1 MHTELSD
8 RASLIGR
15 TAKELPDSKFWRPFA
30 RQEEFLS
37 LPDSIFE
44 ALYGGAAGG
53 GKSECLLLFPIAR
66 GFYQHPRFKGII
78 FRRTYPELEKEI
90 ILRSLEWYPATGA
103 KYNDE
108 KKRWTFPSGA
118 IMQFGHS
125 EYEQDVRKYDTTEYN
140 YMAFDELTSFTE
152 FQYTY
157 LTLSRCRSSSNLPA
171 IVRSGTNPGNVG
183 HGWVRK
189 RFIESG
195 PYGSILVDP
204 VTKTK
209 RIFIQSLCTDN
220 PHIDPG
226 YVNRLA
232 GLPEAER
239 RAKRDG
245 DWYFFAGQVFED
257 WRECR
262 LSDEPEN
269 AQHVCEAFAVP
280 LYWPR
285 ILAIDWGYQA
295 MTIALWAAISPDMR
309 LYLYREYAGKK
320 LRISTWATEIGRLTE
335 SAQERLSDAVICRSA
350 YQTRGDEFT
359 IADQF
364 EQNSGLQIRAA
375 DNDRASGLLLMREY
389 LRWRPKPDRKV
400 YPAESYSEDRAIEIL
415 RKFGSPAYNQY
426 LAQFSDSSPETNL
439 PRLQVF
445 PNCREFIK
453 CIPLCVYDEK
463 RLDDVAEFEGDDP
476 YDCGRYL
483 VKAADDYMQPNET
496 ANREQKKAKILK
508 QLDEQQDQTQ
518 FYRQME
524 ALERETIHGVK
535 PLRVG
540 RRRSRY

>member
-1 MHTELSD
+1 MDDLVNPQPTNSA
-8 RASLIGR
+8 RV
-15 TAKELPDSKFWRPFA
+15 WRPFP

-53 GKSECLLLFPIAR
+53 GKSECLLLFPLAR

-103 KYNDE
+103 RYNDE

-118 IMQFGHS
+118 IMQFGHA

-152 FQYTY
+152 FQYSY
-157 LTLSRCRSSSNLPA
+157 LTLSRCRSSSRDLPA
-171 IVRSGTNPGNVG
+171 IVRSGTNPGNIG
-183 HGWVRK
+183 HSWVRR

-195 PYGSILVDP
+195 PYGSILLDP

-226 YVNRLA
+226 YVHRLA

-245 DWYFFAGQVFED
+245 DWYFFAGQVFDD
-257 WRECR
+257 WRETR
-262 LSDEPEN
+262 LLDEPEN
-269 AQHVCEAFAVP
+269 ACHVIDPFDVP

-285 ILAIDWGYQA
+285 FLAIDWGYRA
-295 MTIALWAAISPDMR
+295 MTIGLWGAISPDQR
-309 LYLYREYAGKK
+309 LYIYREFAGKQ
-320 LRISTWATEIGRLTE
+320 LRISSWASEIGRLTTE
-335 SAQERLSDAVICRSA
+335 QLTDAVICKSA
-350 YQTRGDEFT
+350 YQTRGDEQT
-359 IADQF
+359 IAQQF
-364 EQNSGLQIRAA
+364 EEQSGLRV
-375 DNDRASGLLLMREY
+375 RASNQDRVAGLAIMRDY
-389 LRWRPKPDRKV
+389 VRWRAKPDRKH
-400 YPAESYSEDRAIEIL
+400 YPDIAFDAEKALEIL
-415 RKFGSPAYNQY
+415 RNFGSKAHEQY
-426 LAQFSDSSPETNL
+426 LDEFRETKPEMNL

-445 PNCREFIK
+445 NTCKELIR
-453 CIPLCVYDEK
+453 CIPLVVYDEN
-463 RLDDVAEFEGDDP
+463 RLDDVAEFIGDDP
-476 YDCGRYL
+476 YDACRYL
-483 VKAADDYMQPNET
+483 IRLVDEYMSPNMRATVET
-496 ANREQKKAKILK
+496 KKAEILQELQNK
-508 QLDEQQDQTQ
+508 ADQTL

-524 ALERETIHGVK
+524 ALERETLQEMK
-535 PLRVG
+535 PIRFG
-540 RRRSRY
+540 RRRWA